1 MKAKAGLGSDF
12 RALLSHGLI
21 DQVEQIFAAV
31 VSATGSYWP
40 EALGSL
46 GDVLS
51 LTSAVCRSI
60 QSSAA
65 RALPATPLPVPG
77 VGRPRGS
84 SN

>member
-40 EALGSL
+40 EALESF
-46 GDVLS
+46 GDFLLYDLSGLPTDTEQRVRVL
-51 LTSAVCRSI
+51 I
-60 QSSAA
+60 A
-65 RALPATPLPVPG
+65 RLMTDITT
-77 VGRPRGS
+77 
-84 SN
+84 